1 VSEAVKS
8 ALHAYGVVPAPRVM
22 VPSVYVEPTRDQ
34 TQFADAFAAPRSPI
48 STTYEFGALG
58 RSMPSMLLDHDRASS
73 PDNMASVA
81 ATADDGQDAISRQPQ
96 SNGDFE
102 ALVDLPCPKPF
113 AEQLREFQV
122 LGQARNTY
130 IIALTPDGI
139 AVIDQH
145 VAHARVLYERLTQKR
160 FAGGIPV
167 QRLVMPVTLNLG
179 RREALLLAE
188 HCESFA
194 TAGWEIT
201 PFGGESFLIRAVPA
215 VLAHKPYEAIL
226 RDMIEELVSQTV
238 SRRLLV
244 QRDHVTITNA
254 CKMAVKAGDPLT
266 IAEMTGLLEQLA
278 DTENPYLCPHGRPIV
293 VKITLAELDRQFK
306 RA

>member
-1 VSEAVKS
+1 
-8 ALHAYGVVPAPRVM
+8 LI
-22 VPSVYVEPTRDQ
+22 PSVHFEPAKDQ
-34 TQFADAFAAPRSPI
+34 TEFTAGFGSQRGTI
-48 STTYEFGALG
+48 STSYEFGALG
-58 RSMPSMLLDHDRASS
+58 QAVAPQGDFHPGTSNDATMPSQSEETSDSLMPLARAS
-73 PDNMASVA
+73 
-81 ATADDGQDAISRQPQ
+81 DDLDPFA
-96 SNGDFE
+96 E
-102 ALVDLPCPKPF
+102 APCPKPF
-113 AEQLREFQV
+113 ADQLREFQV

-145 VAHARVLYERLTQKR
+145 VAHERVLYERLTQKR

-188 HCESFA
+188 HCESFGA
-194 TAGWEIT
+194 AGWEIT

-306 RA
+306 RV